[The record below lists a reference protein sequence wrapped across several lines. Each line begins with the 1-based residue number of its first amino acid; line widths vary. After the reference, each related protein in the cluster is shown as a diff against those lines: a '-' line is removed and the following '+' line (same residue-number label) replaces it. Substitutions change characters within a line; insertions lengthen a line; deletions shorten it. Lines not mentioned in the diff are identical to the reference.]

1 MAIPAFD
8 ITKDLESLTNFKRNS
23 NVVMKQIRKTGRPV
37 ALTVKGKAQAV
48 LMAPGQYQRMA
59 DRLQS
64 IERIA
69 QSMAQVQKRELLSME
84 EVFDELDSEG

>member
-23 NVVMKQIRKTGRPV
+23 NGVMKQIRKTGRPV

-48 LMAPGQYQRMA
+48 LLDPAQYQQIM
-59 DRLQS
+59 DRFRAIES
-64 IERIA
+64 IGRGL
-69 QSMAQVQKRELLSME
+69 REAKKGEGMPVDDFFES
-84 EVFDELDSEG
+84 LDKE